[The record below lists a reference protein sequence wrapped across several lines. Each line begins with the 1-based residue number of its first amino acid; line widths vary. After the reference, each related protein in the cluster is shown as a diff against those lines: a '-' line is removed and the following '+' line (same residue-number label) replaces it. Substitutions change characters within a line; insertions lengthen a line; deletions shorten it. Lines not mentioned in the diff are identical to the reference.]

1 MLRRIKHMKKLPLLL
16 AALFCFGAINGTTA
30 NAAPEVI
37 VENGRPVHYVTRK
50 VFVIE
55 NHRPVRREIFVDD
68 GGRYFRIEKGRRV
81 FVEHVYEKYP
91 DQYFD
96 KEGRVR
102 PGVTIN
108 F

>member
-1 MLRRIKHMKKLPLLL
+1 MKKLPLLL
-16 AALFCFGAINGTTA
+16 AALFCFGAIAGNTA

-37 VENGRPVHYVTRK
+37 VEEGRPVHYHPAK

-55 NHRPVRREIFVDD
+55 DHRPVKRQVFVDD
-68 GGRYFRIEKGRRV
+68 GGRYFRIEHHRRV
-81 FVEHVYEKYP
+81 FIEHAYEKYP

-96 KEGRVR
+96 KEGHVR
-102 PGVTIN
+102 PGVKIV

>member
-1 MLRRIKHMKKLPLLL
+1 MKKLPLLL

-37 VENGRPVHYVTRK
+37 VEEGHPVHYHPAK

-55 NHRPVRREIFVDD
+55 NHHPVRREVFVDD
-68 GGRYFRIEKGRRV
+68 GGRYFRIEHHRRV
-81 FVEHVYEKYP
+81 FIEHAYEKYP

-96 KEGRVR
+96 AKGNVR
-102 PGVTIN
+102 PGVTIV